1 MIQLKNKII
10 AQTNGIT
17 QLCCFYLISMC
28 LDSFHSLD
36 CTFSPHKS
44 NAGIV
49 KFFKISLLSFNNAGF
64 DSDWDLITLSVASRH
79 L

>member
-1 MIQLKNKII
+1 MIQLKKIQKKKDLNI
-10 AQTNGIT
+10 VVI
-17 QLCCFYLISMC
+17 YLISMC

-44 NAGIV
+44 NAGTV
-49 KFFKISLLSFNNAGF
+49 KFFKISLLSFNNAVS